1 VPNLICPFYNQGCI
15 IKPTV
20 DLPLFK
26 VEHDC
31 ESRIDNCSFF
41 KKQKITQT
49 KIHSTPRIV
58 IKQVSNV
65 YAVKADA
72 LIVPTNNLLEID
84 YLLDKLTNNELS
96 KINTNILKKGIK
108 MGYPYQIKSK
118 DNWKNKQ
125 KYIINAVVAGESRL
139 VNEKDMQSAMKKS
152 LLIADSLN
160 FESVLMI
167 PSDYGTH
174 DINNTSLSQLSSI
187 FLFSQKHKFE
197 YLKNIFICM
206 EDEETEQTF
215 IEYFNR
221 IYGEKINE
229 SRNDDNS
236 STGS

>member
-1 VPNLICPFYNQGCI
+1 MSNLICPFYNDGCI
-15 IKPTV
+15 LKSTV

-26 VEHDC
+26 QEHDC
-31 ESRIDNCSFF
+31 KSKIDNCSFF
-41 KKQKITQT
+41 KKEKLVQNKTQSPIKI
-49 KIHSTPRIV
+49 I
-58 IKQVSNV
+58 IKQVNSV

-84 YLLDKLTNNELS
+84 YVLDKLTNKELS
-96 KINTNILKKGIK
+96 KINTNILRKGIK
-108 MGYPYQIKSK
+108 MGYPYHIKCK

-152 LLIADSLN
+152 LMVVDSLGL
-160 FESVLMI
+160 ESILMI

-187 FLFSQKHKFE
+187 FLFAQKHKFVS
-197 YLKNIFICM
+197 LKNIFICM

-215 IEYFNR
+215 IEYYNR
-221 IYGEKINE
+221 IYA
-229 SRNDDNS
+229 NS
-236 STGS
+236 DQKPTGTN